1 MELMDLTALEL
12 SAKLRGRE
20 ISVREAVEAC
30 LSRIEEKES
39 DINAFITVD
48 REGALA
54 QADRVQS
61 GINDGSMTGPLAGVP
76 VAIKDNMCT
85 EGIRTTCA
93 SKILENFVP
102 QYTSEAVLNL
112 KAKGAVIL
120 GKTNMDEFA
129 MGSTSE
135 TSYFGATKNPWNTE
149 HVPGG
154 SSGGSAAA
162 VSAGLCMGA
171 TGSDTGGSIRQPASF
186 CGVTGIKPT
195 YGRCSRYGIVAFAS
209 SLDQAGPM
217 ARSVKDCAL
226 MLGTM
231 AGADDKDSTVANIPV
246 PDYTQALTGDIKGKK
261 IGIPKE
267 YRLDGLNEDVQRTWD
282 KGIQYLKDA
291 GAEIVDISLPHT
303 KYALPVYYIV
313 ACAEASSNLS
323 RYDGVRYTTR
333 VDGNSLDEM
342 YENTRTDGFG
352 DEVVRR
358 ILLGTFVLSAGFYD
372 AYYTRA
378 QRVRRLIYND
388 FVEAFKQV
396 DAILVPAAPTPALSA
411 EEMKNM
417 KPVDVY
423 AGDVFTTPASLAGVP
438 GLSLP
443 VGLSQN
449 GLPIGLQVIGKHF
462 DENTVFGN
470 QSPFFYANCLLD
482 IYPPLAVGATVY
494 ILSASFEL

>member
-1 MELMDLTALEL
+1 MTDLVNLTIADALDLLDKKEISSVELTQAHLNEMEKGRVLNAYITETPELALEQ
-12 SAKLRGRE
+12 AK
-20 ISVREAVEAC
+20 A
-30 LSRIEEKES
+30 S
-39 DINAFITVD
+39 DAKRANGQAGLL
-48 REGALA
+48 EG
-54 QADRVQS
+54 
-61 GINDGSMTGPLAGVP
+61 IP
-76 VAIKDNMCT
+76 VANKDLYCT
-85 EGIRTTCA
+85 KGVKTTAA
-93 SKILENFVP
+93 SKILSHFIPPYESTVS
-102 QYTSEAVLNL
+102 QKL
-112 KAKGAVIL
+112 KDAGTVML
-120 GKTNMDEFA
+120 GKLNTDQFA
-129 MGSTSE
+129 MGGSTL
-135 TSYFGATKNPWNTE
+135 TSYFGPTKNPWNLDL
-149 HVPGG
+149 VPGG

-162 VSAGLCMGA
+162 VAAGLCMGA

-226 MLGTM
+226 MLGAM
-231 AGADDKDSTVANIPV
+231 AGADDKDSTVADLPV
-246 PDYTQALTGDIKGKK
+246 PNYVASLTGDIRGKK

-267 YRLDGLNEDVQRTWD
+267 YRPDGLNPDVAAVWD
-282 KGIQYLKDA
+282 KGIQFLKDA

-333 VDGNSLDEM
+333 IEGDSLDDM
-342 YENTRTDGFG
+342 YEKTRTDGFG

-396 DAILVPAAPTPALSA
+396 DALLVPAAPTPALSA
-411 EEMKNM
+411 EAMKNM

-423 AGDVFTTPASLAGVP
+423 LGDVFTTPASLAGVP

-443 VGLSQN
+443 VGLSSN

-462 DENTVFGN
+462 DENTVF
-470 QSPFFYANCLLD
+470 QVADVLEKQANFD
-482 IYPPLAVGATVY
+482 KTPHRVKG
-494 ILSASFEL
+494 

>member
-1 MELMDLTALEL
+1 MSDLVNLTISEALDLLNKGEISSVDLTKAHLEEM
-12 SAKLRGRE
+12 AKGRM
-20 ISVREAVEAC
+20 
-30 LSRIEEKES
+30 L
-39 DINAFITVD
+39 NAYIT
-48 REGALA
+48 ETPELALA
-54 QADRVQS
+54 QAKESDERRQS
-61 GINDGSMTGPLAGVP
+61 GKVGGLEGIP
-76 VAIKDNMCT
+76 VANKDLYCT
-85 EGIRTTCA
+85 KGIRTTAA
-93 SKILENFVP
+93 SKILSNFVP
-102 QYTSEAVLNL
+102 PYESTVSQKL
-112 KAKGAVIL
+112 KDAGTVML
-120 GKTNMDEFA
+120 GKLNTDQFA
-129 MGSTSE
+129 MGGSTI
-135 TSYFGATKNPWNTE
+135 TSYFGPTKNPWNLDL
-149 HVPGG
+149 VPGG

-186 CGVTGIKPT
+186 CGITGIKPT

-226 MLGTM
+226 MLQAM
-231 AGADDKDSTVANIPV
+231 AGYDEKDSTCANKEV
-246 PDYTQALTGDIKGKK
+246 PDYTQALTGDIRGKK

-267 YRLDGLNEDVQRTWD
+267 YRPEGLNPDVAKVWD
-282 KGIQYLKDA
+282 KGIQFLKDA

-313 ACAEASSNLS
+313 ACAEASANLS

-333 VDGNSLDEM
+333 VEGKSLDEL
-342 YENTRTDGFG
+342 YENSRTDGFG

-388 FVEAFKQV
+388 FVEAFRTV
-396 DAILVPAAPTPALSA
+396 DALLVPAAPTPALSA
-411 EEMKNM
+411 QELKNM

-423 AGDVFTTPASLAGVP
+423 LGDVFTTPASLAGVP

-443 VGLSQN
+443 VGLSEG

-462 DENTVFGN
+462 DENTVF
-470 QSPFFYANCLLD
+470 QVADVLEKQANFD
-482 IYPPLAVGATVY
+482 KTPHRVKG
-494 ILSASFEL
+494 E

>member
-1 MELMDLTALEL
+1 MTDLVNLTIADALDLLDKKEISSVELTKAHLAEMEKGRVLNAYITETPELALEQAAT
-12 SAKLRGRE
+12 SDAKRAAG
-20 ISVREAVEAC
+20 
-30 LSRIEEKES
+30 
-39 DINAFITVD
+39 NAAAL
-48 REGALA
+48 EG
-54 QADRVQS
+54 
-61 GINDGSMTGPLAGVP
+61 IP
-76 VAIKDNMCT
+76 VANKDLYCT
-85 EGIRTTCA
+85 KGVRTTAA
-93 SKILENFVP
+93 SKILSGFVP
-102 QYTSEAVLNL
+102 PYESTVSQKL
-112 KAKGAVIL
+112 KDAGTVML
-120 GKTNMDEFA
+120 GKLNTDQFA
-129 MGSTSE
+129 MGGSTM
-135 TSYFGATKNPWNTE
+135 TSYFGATKNPWNLDL
-149 HVPGG
+149 VPGG

-162 VSAGLCMGA
+162 VAAGLCMGA

-186 CGVTGIKPT
+186 CGITGIKPT

-226 MLGTM
+226 MLNAM
-231 AGADDKDSTVANIPV
+231 AGADEYDSTVSTLPV
-246 PDYTQALTGDIKGKK
+246 PDFTSILAGDIKGKK

-267 YRLDGLNEDVQRTWD
+267 YRLDGLNADVAAIWD
-282 KGIQYLKDA
+282 KGIQMLKDA
-291 GAEIVDISLPHT
+291 GAEVHEVSLPHT

-333 VDGNSLDEM
+333 VAGDSLDEM

-388 FVEAFKQV
+388 FVNVFKQV
-396 DAILVPAAPTPALSA
+396 DALVVPAAPTPALSA
-411 EEMKNM
+411 EDLKNM
-417 KPVDVY
+417 RPVDVY

-438 GLSLP
+438 ALSLP
-443 VGLSQN
+443 IGLSAS

-462 DENTVFGN
+462 DENTVFQVADVLEKMAGFDKT
-470 QSPFFYANCLLD
+470 PHR
-482 IYPPLAVGATVY
+482 VKG
-494 ILSASFEL
+494 

>member
-1 MELMDLTALEL
+1 MSDAEKSDARR
-12 SAKLRGRE
+12 AKGEVL
-20 ISVREAVEAC
+20 
-30 LSRIEEKES
+30 
-39 DINAFITVD
+39 
-48 REGALA
+48 GAL
-54 QADRVQS
+54 D
-61 GINDGSMTGPLAGVP
+61 GIPIANKDLYCTKGV
-76 VAIKDNMCT
+76 
-85 EGIRTTCA
+85 RTTAA
-93 SKILENFVP
+93 SKILSNFVP
-102 QYTSEAVLNL
+102 PYESTVSQKL
-112 KAKGAVIL
+112 KDAGTVML
-120 GKTNMDEFA
+120 GKLNTDQFA
-129 MGSTSE
+129 MGGSTL
-135 TSYFGATKNPWNTE
+135 TSYFGATKNPWNLDL
-149 HVPGG
+149 VPGG

-226 MLGTM
+226 MLGAM
-231 AGADDKDSTVANIPV
+231 AGADDKDSTVANIPG
-246 PDYTQALTGDIKGKK
+246 PDYTKALTGDIKGKK

-267 YRLDGLNEDVQRTWD
+267 YRLDGLNEDIQRTWD
-282 KGIQYLKDA
+282 KGIQFLKDA
-291 GAEIVDISLPHT
+291 GAEVVEISLPHT

-313 ACAEASSNLS
+313 SCAEASSNLS

-333 VDGNSLDEM
+333 VEGNSLDEM

-396 DAILVPAAPTPALSA
+396 DAILVPAAPTPALST

-443 VGLSQN
+443 IGLSQS
-449 GLPIGLQVIGKHF
+449 GLPIGLQVIGKYF
-462 DENTVFGN
+462 DENTVF
-470 QSPFFYANCLLD
+470 QVADVLEKLANFD
-482 IYPPLAVGATVY
+482 KTPRRVKG
-494 ILSASFEL
+494 

>member
-1 MELMDLTALEL
+1 MTDLVNLTIAEALDL
-12 SAKLRGRE
+12 LNKKE
-20 ISVREAVEAC
+20 ISSEELTKAHIAEMEKG
-30 LSRIEEKES
+30 RIL
-39 DINAFITVD
+39 NAFITETPELALEQAKASD
-48 REGALA
+48 EKRANGSSLGAL
-54 QADRVQS
+54 
-61 GINDGSMTGPLAGVP
+61 
-76 VAIKDNMCT
+76 
-85 EGIRTTCA
+85 EGIPIANKDLYCTKGVRTTAA
-93 SKILENFVP
+93 SKILSNFVP
-102 QYTSEAVLNL
+102 PYESTVSQKL
-112 KAKGAVIL
+112 KDAGTVML
-120 GKTNMDEFA
+120 GKLNTDQFA
-129 MGSTSE
+129 MGGSTL
-135 TSYFGATKNPWNTE
+135 TSYFGVTKNPWNLDL
-149 HVPGG
+149 VPGG

-162 VSAGLCMGA
+162 LAAGLCMGA

-226 MLGTM
+226 MLQAM

-246 PDYTQALTGDIKGKK
+246 PDYTLALTGDIKGKK

-267 YRLDGLNEDVQRTWD
+267 YRLDGLNEDVQRIWD
-282 KGIQYLKDA
+282 KGIQLLKDA

-333 VDGNSLDEM
+333 VDGESLDEM

-388 FVEAFKQV
+388 FVEAFKLV

-411 EEMKNM
+411 EDMKNM

-443 VGLSQN
+443 IGLSQS

-462 DENTVFGN
+462 DENTVF
-470 QSPFFYANCLLD
+470 QVADVLEKLANFD
-482 IYPPLAVGATVY
+482 KTPRRVKG
-494 ILSASFEL
+494 

>member
-1 MELMDLTALEL
+1 MTDLVNLTIAEALDL
-12 SAKLRGRE
+12 LNKKE
-20 ISVREAVEAC
+20 IS
-30 LSRIEEKES
+30 SEELTKAHIAEMEKGRVL
-39 DINAFITVD
+39 NAFITETPELALEQAKASD
-48 REGALA
+48 EKRTNGSPLGAL
-54 QADRVQS
+54 
-61 GINDGSMTGPLAGVP
+61 
-76 VAIKDNMCT
+76 
-85 EGIRTTCA
+85 EGIPIANKDLYCTKGVRTTAA
-93 SKILENFVP
+93 SKILSNFVP
-102 QYTSEAVLNL
+102 PYESTVSQKL
-112 KAKGAVIL
+112 KDAGTVML
-120 GKTNMDEFA
+120 GKLNTDQFA
-129 MGSTSE
+129 MGGSTL
-135 TSYFGATKNPWNTE
+135 TSYFGVTKNPWNLDL
-149 HVPGG
+149 VPGG

-162 VSAGLCMGA
+162 LAAGLCMGA

-226 MLGTM
+226 MLGAM
-231 AGADDKDSTVANIPV
+231 AGADEKDSTVANIPV
-246 PDYTQALTGDIKGKK
+246 PDYTKALTGDIKGKK

-267 YRLDGLNEDVQRTWD
+267 YRLDGLNEDVQRIWD

-303 KYALPVYYIV
+303 RYALPVYYIV

-333 VDGNSLDEM
+333 VEGESLDEM

-388 FVEAFKQV
+388 FVDAFKQV

-411 EEMKNM
+411 EDMKNM

-443 VGLSQN
+443 IGLSQS

-462 DENTVFGN
+462 DENTVF
-470 QSPFFYANCLLD
+470 QVADVLEKMANFD
-482 IYPPLAVGATVY
+482 KTPRRVKG
-494 ILSASFEL
+494 

>member
-1 MELMDLTALEL
+1 MTDLVNLTIAKALDL
-12 SAKLRGRE
+12 LNKKE
-20 ISVREAVEAC
+20 ISSKELTKAHIAEM
-30 LSRIEEKES
+30 EKGRVL
-39 DINAFITVD
+39 NAFIT
-48 REGALA
+48 ETPELALE
-54 QADRVQS
+54 QAKASDEKRA
-61 GINDGSMTGPLAGVP
+61 NGSPLGVL
-76 VAIKDNMCT
+76 
-85 EGIRTTCA
+85 EGIPIANKDLYCTKGVKTTAA
-93 SKILENFVP
+93 SKILSNFVP
-102 QYTSEAVLNL
+102 PYESTVSQKL
-112 KAKGAVIL
+112 KDAGTVML
-120 GKTNMDEFA
+120 GKLNTDQFA
-129 MGSTSE
+129 MGGSTL
-135 TSYFGATKNPWNTE
+135 TSYFGATKNPWNLDL
-149 HVPGG
+149 VPGG

-226 MLGTM
+226 MLGAM
-231 AGADDKDSTVANIPV
+231 AGADEKDSTVANIPV
-246 PDYTQALTGDIKGKK
+246 PDYTLALTGDIKGKK

-267 YRLDGLNEDVQRTWD
+267 YRLDGLNEDVQRIWD
-282 KGIQYLKDA
+282 KGIQLLKDA

-333 VDGNSLDEM
+333 VEGNSLDEM

-443 VGLSQN
+443 IGLSQS

-462 DENTVFGN
+462 DENTVF
-470 QSPFFYANCLLD
+470 QVADVLEKMANFD
-482 IYPPLAVGATVY
+482 KAPHRVKG
-494 ILSASFEL
+494 

>member
-1 MELMDLTALEL
+1 MTNLTDLTIAEAAEKL
-12 SAKLRGRE
+12 AKKE
-20 ISVREAVEAC
+20 ISSVELTKAH
-30 LSRIEEKES
+30 LDEMAGSRKL
-39 DINAFITVD
+39 NAFITETPERALSD
-48 REGALA
+48 AEKSDERHAKGESLGAL
-54 QADRVQS
+54 D
-61 GINDGSMTGPLAGVP
+61 GIPIAN
-76 VAIKDNMCT
+76 KDLYCT
-85 EGIRTTCA
+85 KGILTTAA
-93 SKILENFVP
+93 SKILSKFVP
-102 QYTSEAVLNL
+102 PYESTVSQKLIDAGTVM
-112 KAKGAVIL
+112 L
-120 GKTNMDEFA
+120 GKLNTDQFA
-129 MGSTSE
+129 MGGSTM
-135 TSYFGATKNPWNTE
+135 TSYFGTTRNPWNLDL
-149 HVPGG
+149 VPGG

-162 VSAGLCMGA
+162 VAAGLCMGA

-186 CGVTGIKPT
+186 CGITGIKPT

-226 MLGTM
+226 MLNAM
-231 AGADDKDSTVANIPV
+231 AGYDEKDSTVANVPV
-246 PDYTQALTGDIKGKK
+246 PDFTKALTGDIRGKK

-267 YRLDGLNEDVQRTWD
+267 YRLDGLNPDVQATWD
-282 KGIQYLKDA
+282 KGVQMLKDA
-291 GAEIVDISLPHT
+291 GAEVVEVSLPHT

-333 VDGNSLDEM
+333 VEGNSLDEL
-342 YENTRTDGFG
+342 YENSRTDGFG

-388 FVEAFKQV
+388 FMEAFKSV
-396 DAILVPAAPTPALSA
+396 DALLVPAAPTPALSEA
-411 EEMKNM
+411 EMKNM
-417 KPVDVY
+417 KPIDVY

-443 VGLSQN
+443 IGLSSN

-462 DENTVFGN
+462 DENTVFQVADVLEKMAAFDQKPHHVKG
-470 QSPFFYANCLLD
+470 
-482 IYPPLAVGATVY
+482 
-494 ILSASFEL
+494 

>member
-1 MELMDLTALEL
+1 MTDLVNLKISEALDLLNKGEVSSEDLTRAH
-12 SAKLRGRE
+12 
-20 ISVREAVEAC
+20 
-30 LSRIEEKES
+30 IEEMGKAR
-39 DINAFITVD
+39 ILNAFIT
-48 REGALA
+48 ETPEIALA
-54 QADRVQS
+54 QAKESDERRKAGKVGLLE
-61 GINDGSMTGPLAGVP
+61 GIPIAN
-76 VAIKDNMCT
+76 KDLYCT
-85 EGIRTTCA
+85 KGIRTTAA
-93 SKILENFVP
+93 SKILSNFVSP
-102 QYTSEAVLNL
+102 YESTVSQKL
-112 KAKGAVIL
+112 KDAGTVML
-120 GKTNMDEFA
+120 GKLNTDQFA
-129 MGSTSE
+129 MGGSTI
-135 TSYFGATKNPWNTE
+135 TSYFGATKNPWNLDL
-149 HVPGG
+149 VPGG

-162 VSAGLCMGA
+162 VAAGLCMGA

-186 CGVTGIKPT
+186 CGITGIKPT
-195 YGRCSRYGIVAFAS
+195 YGRCSRYGIIAFAS

-226 MLGTM
+226 MLNAM
-231 AGADDKDSTVANIPV
+231 AGYDAKDSTVANVPV
-246 PDYTQALTGDIKGKK
+246 PDFTAALTGDIRGKK

-267 YRLDGLNEDVQRTWD
+267 YRPDGLNADVAAVWD

-291 GAEIVDISLPHT
+291 GAEVVDISLPHT

-333 VDGNSLDEM
+333 VDGNSLDEL

-388 FVEAFKQV
+388 FIEAFKNV
-396 DAILVPAAPTPALSA
+396 DAILVPAAPTPALTEKA
-411 EEMKNM
+411 LKEM

-423 AGDVFTTPASLAGVP
+423 LGDVFTTPASLAGVP
-438 GLSLP
+438 AISLP

-449 GLPIGLQVIGKHF
+449 GLPIGLQIIGKHF
-462 DENTVFGN
+462 DENTVF
-470 QSPFFYANCLLD
+470 QIADVLESQANFD
-482 IYPPLAVGATVY
+482 QTPKRVKG
-494 ILSASFEL
+494 

>member
-1 MELMDLTALEL
+1 MTNLTDLTITEAAEKLAKKEVSSVEL
-12 SAKLRGRE
+12 TKAHLDEMANAR
-20 ISVREAVEAC
+20 V
-30 LSRIEEKES
+30 L
-39 DINAFITVD
+39 NAFITETPERALEDAEKSDERRAKGEVL
-48 REGALA
+48 GAL
-54 QADRVQS
+54 D
-61 GINDGSMTGPLAGVP
+61 GIPIAN
-76 VAIKDNMCT
+76 KDLYCT
-85 EGIRTTCA
+85 KGIRTTAA
-93 SKILENFVP
+93 SKILSKFVP
-102 QYTSEAVLNL
+102 PYESTVSQKLIDAGTVM
-112 KAKGAVIL
+112 L
-120 GKTNMDEFA
+120 GKVNTDQFA
-129 MGSTSE
+129 MGGSTM
-135 TSYFGATKNPWNTE
+135 TSYFGTTKNPWNLDL
-149 HVPGG
+149 VPGG

-162 VSAGLCMGA
+162 VAAGLCMGA

-186 CGVTGIKPT
+186 CGITGIKPT

-226 MLGTM
+226 MLNAI
-231 AGADDKDSTVANIPV
+231 AGYDEKDSTVANVPV
-246 PDYTQALTGDIKGKK
+246 PDFTKALTGDIRGKK

-267 YRLDGLNEDVQRTWD
+267 YRLDGLNADVQATWD
-282 KGIQYLKDA
+282 KGIQLLKEA
-291 GAEIVDISLPHT
+291 GAEIVDVSLPHT

-333 VDGNSLDEM
+333 VDGSSLDEL
-342 YENTRTDGFG
+342 YENSRTDGFG

-388 FVEAFKQV
+388 FMEAFKTV
-396 DAILVPAAPTPALSA
+396 DALLVPAAPTEALSETA
-411 EEMKNM
+411 MKAM
-417 KPVDVY
+417 KPIDVY

-443 VGLSQN
+443 VGLSSN

-462 DENTVFGN
+462 DESMVF
-470 QSPFFYANCLLD
+470 QVADVLEK
-482 IYPPLAVGATVY
+482 AVAFDQKPHHVKG
-494 ILSASFEL
+494 

>member
-1 MELMDLTALEL
+1 MTDLVNLTIAEALDLLNKKEITSVDLTKAHIAEME
-12 SAKLRGRE
+12 KGR
-20 ISVREAVEAC
+20 V
-30 LSRIEEKES
+30 L
-39 DINAFITVD
+39 NAFITETPD
-48 REGALA
+48 LALEQAKASDEKRANGSPLGAL
-54 QADRVQS
+54 
-61 GINDGSMTGPLAGVP
+61 
-76 VAIKDNMCT
+76 
-85 EGIRTTCA
+85 EGIPIANKDLYCTKGVKTTAA
-93 SKILENFVP
+93 SKILSNFIPPYESTVS
-102 QYTSEAVLNL
+102 QKL
-112 KAKGAVIL
+112 KDAGTVML
-120 GKTNMDEFA
+120 GKLNTDQFA
-129 MGSTSE
+129 MGGSTL
-135 TSYFGATKNPWNTE
+135 TSYFGVTKNPWNLDL
-149 HVPGG
+149 VPGG

-162 VSAGLCMGA
+162 ISAGLCMGA

-217 ARSVKDCAL
+217 ARTVKDCAL
-226 MLGTM
+226 MLGAM

-246 PDYTQALTGDIKGKK
+246 PDYTKALTGDIKGKK

-267 YRLDGLNEDVQRTWD
+267 YRLDGLNEDVQRIWD
-282 KGIQYLKDA
+282 KGIQLLKDA

-411 EEMKNM
+411 EDMKNM

-443 VGLSQN
+443 IGLSQN

-462 DENTVFGN
+462 DENTVF
-470 QSPFFYANCLLD
+470 QVADVLEKMANFD
-482 IYPPLAVGATVY
+482 KTPHRVKG
-494 ILSASFEL
+494 